1 MKRRKTPDGLNKIG
15 EILFRVWAQ
24 LSPHRFE
31 VSLSLH
37 FGSFLF
43 LFTHQES
50 YVLSRVHIPQ
60 GILLTIGSSVLRS
73 SPFDSGTIDIFNA
86 FWVGPL

>member
-1 MKRRKTPDGLNKIG
+1 M
-15 EILFRVWAQ
+15 
-24 LSPHRFE
+24 
-31 VSLSLH
+31 SLH

-60 GILLTIGSSVLRS
+60 GVLLTIDSSALRS

-86 FWVGPL
+86 FGLDYCDFAIDLPGIVGQQKMVSLVQR